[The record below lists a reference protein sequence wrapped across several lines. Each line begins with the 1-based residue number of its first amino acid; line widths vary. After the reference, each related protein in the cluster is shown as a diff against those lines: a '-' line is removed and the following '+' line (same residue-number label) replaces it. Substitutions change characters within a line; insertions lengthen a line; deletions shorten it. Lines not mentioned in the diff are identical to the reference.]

1 MPDTA
6 LIKQLGADEYG
17 MKHYALVFL
26 KPGQIQQ
33 TDPLQAAEIQKQHLR
48 YLKNLMDEGTMLILG
63 PVMEEAAI
71 SGICIYNCTVAEA
84 TKLAEADPGV
94 KCGELTIEVHPWY
107 SSAALLKVPEI
118 HKTIEA
124 KSFADMQ

>member
-26 KPGQIQQ
+26 KPGQTQQ
-33 TDPLQAAEIQKQHLR
+33 TDPHQAAEIQKQHLK
-48 YLKNLMDEGTMLILG
+48 YLKNLMNEGTMLILG
-63 PVMEEAAI
+63 PVMEEAGI
-71 SGICIYNCTVAEA
+71 SGICIYNCDATEA

-94 KCGELTIEVHPWY
+94 KFSELIIEVHPWY
-107 SSAALLKVPEI
+107 SSAAIMKVPEI
-118 HKTIEA
+118 HKTIET
-124 KSFADMQ
+124 KSFADML